1 MLVPRHSS
9 GLIPALA
16 FALLLPPAMSGAST
30 ATGQDEPRAVI
41 RTRVDLVVVPVTVK
55 DGDGNAVTDLRPENF
70 RIFEDDVEQ
79 KITLFSVDPFPLS
92 AVILL
97 DSALSPTSVE
107 QVRKSLLA
115 IAGGFSSN
123 DEFALYT
130 FDVYPKMWLDFSS
143 DPDRLFAA
151 LKRLQIGERQPWTPG
166 GPMTS
171 GPRINTLPVG
181 PTLPSTLPKT
191 ATVDKNIDDA
201 VFAAAKA
208 LFPRERSRRKI
219 VFLVSDGANSR
230 RNVNKREEVVKLL
243 LSADVSVYAVGV
255 GDAAL
260 NRRTSVLSHYARA
273 TGGDVSYALSR
284 DSLEQLYSRLTEE
297 ARYRYTLGYV
307 PSQRHV
313 MDDFHHIEVRVNR
326 PGLALLARDGYYYV
340 ARPQ

>member
-1 MLVPRHSS
+1 MLLSRPFFR
-9 GLIPALA
+9 LISLVVC
-16 FALLLPPAMSGAST
+16 ALLLAPESSRSSQAP
-30 ATGQDEPRAVI
+30 GQDDPRAVI
-41 RTRVDLVVVPVTVK
+41 RSRVDLVVVPVTVK
-55 DGDGNAVTDLRPENF
+55 DGDGNQVTDLRLEDF

-115 IAGGFSSN
+115 IAGGFSTN

-130 FDVYPKMWLDFSS
+130 FDVYPKLWLDFNS
-143 DPDRLFAA
+143 DPDRLFTT
-151 LKRLQIGERQPWTPG
+151 LKRLEIGQREPWTPG

-201 VFAAAKA
+201 VFAAAQA
-208 LFPRERSRRKI
+208 LLTRERSRRKI

-230 RNVNKREEVVKLL
+230 RNVNKREEVEKLL
-243 LSADVSVYAVGV
+243 LFADVSVYAVGV

-260 NRRTSVLSHYARA
+260 NRGTSVLSRYARA
-273 TGGDVSYALSR
+273 TGGDVYYALSR

-307 PSQRHV
+307 PSKRHV
-313 MDDFHHIEVRVNR
+313 TSDYHRLEVRVKR
-326 PGLALLARDGYYYV
+326 PGLTLLARDGYFYV